1 MCEIQRGKQGEGR
14 AEEQSKEERR
24 MMVRER
30 QREIGEKRIRG
41 DGEREGT
48 GRKAS
53 TEPEGRFTR

>member
-1 MCEIQRGKQGEGR
+1 
-14 AEEQSKEERR
+14 

-30 QREIGEKRIRG
+30 QREIGGKRIRG